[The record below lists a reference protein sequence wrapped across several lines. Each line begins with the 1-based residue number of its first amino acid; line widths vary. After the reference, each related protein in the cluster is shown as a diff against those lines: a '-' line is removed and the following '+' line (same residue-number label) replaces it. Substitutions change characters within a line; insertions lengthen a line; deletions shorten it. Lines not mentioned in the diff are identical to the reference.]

1 MDDDAVRVT
10 TVPGE
15 AEAVSLC
22 DLLREQ
28 GIECAHR
35 PTPEDDSAF
44 EGIGSDGIQEIVVHE
59 ADLERAREIIGVAEG

>member
-1 MDDDAVRVT
+1 VEDAVRLT
-10 TVPGE
+10 TIPGE
-15 AEAVSLC
+15 AEAESLC
-22 DLLREQ
+22 ELLRGQ
-28 GIECAHR
+28 GIECAYR

>member
-1 MDDDAVRVT
+1 MDEGVRVT
-10 TVPGE
+10 VVPGE

-22 DLLREQ
+22 DLLRQQ

-44 EGIGSDGIQEIVVHE
+44 EGIGSDGLQEILVHE
-59 ADLERAREIIGVAEG
+59 SDLGRAREILGLTS

>member
-1 MDDDAVRVT
+1 VEVRLT

-35 PTPEDDSAF
+35 PTTEDDSAF
-44 EGIGSDGIQEIVVHE
+44 EGFGFDGEHEILVRE
-59 ADLERAREIIGVAEG
+59 ADLERAREMLGLTDS

>member
-1 MDDDAVRVT
+1 VDEDAVRVT

-15 AEAVSLC
+15 AEAISLC

-35 PTPEDDSAF
+35 PTAEEDSAF
-44 EGIGSDGIQEIVVHE
+44 EGIGFDGIHEILVHQ
-59 ADLERAREIIGVAEG
+59 ADLERAREIIGATDA